1 MSTWKRPG
9 AWRVGWLFPPALDR
23 LAQSLASE
31 KATTHDFFS
40 SLDIVSEDGNSA
52 AMVLKDFRR
61 A

>member
-1 MSTWKRPG
+1 
-9 AWRVGWLFPPALDR
+9 